1 MGEIF
6 ANHAHFVVF
15 VHIFGAIVWIGG
27 MIAVRVAVHPVVA
40 TIEDRE
46 SRVDKSLR
54 ITAGLFG
61 LVMPFIALIALSAL
75 FMATAQWSA
84 SGEIRRL
91 LLAKTVIFA
100 LMCLNY
106 LYMYIRRE
114 SSWRLLKEG
123 RVEDAARKAALL
135 PERLIPLNIF
145 LGLCALYIGVTLR
158 GF

>member
-1 MGEIF
+1 M
-6 ANHAHFVVF
+6 
-15 VHIFGAIVWIGG
+15 
-27 MIAVRVAVHPVVA
+27 
-40 TIEDRE
+40 
-46 SRVDKSLR
+46 
-54 ITAGLFG
+54 
-61 LVMPFIALIALSAL
+61 
-75 FMATAQWSA
+75 SA

-100 LMCLNY
+100 LMSLNY

-158 GF
+158 GL